1 MLWWLAHT
9 TVTAAILA
17 GVVALICRLGRF
29 RPAVRHALWLLV
41 LMKLMVPPVVAW
53 HVPLPG
59 WGRYIRTVIWLTAP
73 QSPDLPL
80 EGHLEHQTGAAPVLP
95 GPSGE
100 TKASPVLPAMPTDRP
115 VPSSPSSTAGHRVS
129 GRSSGGTGGRLWDLS
144 RLGIWVPY
152 LWPASAAVVAL
163 VILFR
168 IHRFRRLLA
177 WGQPAPL
184 WLVQQVH
191 ELAAR
196 MRLGPP
202 RTLLLPGLATPC
214 LWCWGKPK
222 LLLPAALVER
232 FSPDCRRGVLAHEL
246 AHLRRRD
253 HWVSWLQLAATCLW
267 WWNPLF
273 WLVRR
278 QVCENAEL
286 ACDAWVIHTLPDCR
300 RAYAEALL
308 EVCRFSPR
316 AAAPVPALGMGS
328 RGRRTFERRLTMI
341 MQGPGTCRVHLLGV
355 LAVGL
360 LAVIVLPGWSPGQ
373 KPEDAQAT
381 EPAKTEAVDR
391 DLEAALKA
399 ARVNG
404 KYEMLLRQIR
414 VPDDVDNYSE
424 FNDYG
429 HYQGT
434 SYANYNDLPS
444 GYWVY
449 VAPYWYIW
457 RDLSATPKV
466 KRAWGPEQAT
476 GAPDTDGAGDL
487 QTAWASRTP
496 DGQDEWLL
504 LEYTEPVVPREVHV
518 HETYNPGALYRVTVF
533 RLDGTEVEVWKGKD
547 PTPVGS
553 ARGVS
558 KIPVKV
564 NFKTNRVKIY
574 LASKD
579 VPGWNEI
586 DAVGVVD
593 AAGKTHWAKSA
604 HASSTY
610 AEMRPSPLI
619 ATTPARAKRPWGP
632 EQVIGPPDT
641 PEAGDFGTAWASLTE
656 DGQDEWLQT
665 EYAED
670 VTPKE
675 IHVYETYNPGALYRV
690 SVFKPDGTEVEVWKG
705 KDPTP
710 VGSGKG
716 VSVIPIK
723 VNFKTKRVKIYLA
736 SKDVPGW
743 NEIDA
748 IGVKDTANRIHW
760 AVSATA
766 SSTYAQ
772 QNTNVNL
779 TVLFTEEQIAIQQ
792 ALRDRLTALEIENKA
807 LKEKNR
813 RLMKMLEEKERKRS
827 EEKRDK

>member
-9 TVTAAILA
+9 TVSAAILA
-17 GVVALICRLGRF
+17 GFVALVCRVGRL

-41 LMKLMVPPVVAW
+41 LVKLMMPPVVAW
-53 HVPLPG
+53 QVPLPD
-59 WGRYIRTVIWLTAP
+59 WGRYVRAAHWLSAPRSTAIP
-73 QSPDLPL
+73 TQTPVGSP
-80 EGHLEHQTGAAPVLP
+80 TGAAAILP
-95 GPSGE
+95 GSLE
-100 TKASPVLPAMPTDRP
+100 KAKAPPILPAPPADRP
-115 VPSSPSSTAGHRVS
+115 APTASTSTEGQRVS
-129 GRSSGGTGGRLWDLS
+129 GPLDGGTAGGLWVLA
-144 RLGIWVPY
+144 RLGAWAPY
-152 LWPASAAVVAL
+152 LWLAGAAAAAVVML
-163 VILFR
+163 LR
-168 IHRFRRLLA
+168 IHRFGRLLA
-177 WGQPAPL
+177 WGEAAPSG
-184 WLVQQVH
+184 LVRQVQ

-196 MRLGPP
+196 MRLRPP

-214 LWCWGKPK
+214 LWCWGRPR
-222 LLLPAALVER
+222 LLLPAGLMDR

-253 HWVSWLQLAATCLW
+253 HWVSWLQTAALCLW

-278 QVCENAEL
+278 QVRENAEL
-286 ACDAWVIHTLPDCR
+286 ACDAWVVHTLPDCR

-308 EVCRFSPR
+308 EVCRLSSR
-316 AAAPVPALGMGS
+316 SAAPVAALGMGS
-328 RGRRTFERRLTMI
+328 RGRRTFARRLTMI
-341 MQGPGTCRVHLLGV
+341 MQSPGTCRVHLLGV
-355 LAVGL
+355 VAVGL

-373 KPEDAQAT
+373 KPEAA
-381 EPAKTEAVDR
+381 PKGGAAKAEAGER
-391 DLEAALKA
+391 GLEAALKA
-399 ARVNG
+399 AAVSG
-404 KYEMLLRQIR
+404 KYEMLLRQIK

-424 FNDYG
+424 FNDFG
-429 HYQGT
+429 LYQGT
-434 SYANYNDLPS
+434 SYAGHNNLPP

-449 VAPYWYIW
+449 VEPYWYIW
-457 RDLSATPKV
+457 RDLAGTPKA
-466 KRAWGPEQAT
+466 KRPWGPEQAT

-504 LEYTEPVVPREVHV
+504 LEYAEPVVPREVHV
-518 HETYNPGALYRVTVF
+518 YETYNPGALYRVTVF

-553 ARGVS
+553 DRGIS

-593 AAGKTHWAKSA
+593 TAGKTHWARSA

-610 AEMRPSPLI
+610 A
-619 ATTPARAKRPWGP
+619 WGP
-632 EQVIGPPDT
+632 EQVTGPPDT
-641 PEAGDFGTAWASLTE
+641 PEAGDYGTAWASLTE

-665 EYAED
+665 EYAEE

-675 IHVYETYNPGALYRV
+675 VHVYETYNPGALYRV

-716 VSVIPIK
+716 ISVIPVK

-772 QNTNVNL
+772 PATNTNLTNL
-779 TVLFTEEQIAIQQ
+779 ILTDEQIAIHQ
-792 ALRDRLTALEIENKA
+792 ALRDRLTALEIENRA
-807 LKEKNR
+807 LKEKNQ
-813 RLMKMLEEKERKRS
+813 RLMKMLEEKERKQS
-827 EEKRDK
+827 QPKRDK

>member
-17 GVVALICRLGRF
+17 GVVALVCRLGRF
-29 RPAVRHALWLLV
+29 RPAIRHALWLLV

-59 WGRYIRTVIWLTAP
+59 WGRHARTVTWLTAP
-73 QSPDLPL
+73 QSSSITPQR
-80 EGHLEHQTGAAPVLP
+80 HLEVQNGAAPVFP
-95 GPSGE
+95 GLSGE
-100 TKASPVLPAMPTDRP
+100 TKASPVLPAMPIDRP
-115 VPSSPSSTAGHRVS
+115 VPSAPSSTTGHQVS
-129 GRSSGGTGGRLWDLS
+129 GPNDDGTSGRLWDFS
-144 RLGIWVPY
+144 RLAAWVPY

-168 IHRFRRLLA
+168 VHRFRRLLA

-184 WLVQQVH
+184 GLVQQVQ

-202 RTLLLPGLATPC
+202 RTLLLHGLATPC

-222 LLLPAALVER
+222 LLLPVALVDR

-278 QVCENAEL
+278 QVRENAEL

-308 EVCRFSPR
+308 EVCRFNSR

-341 MQGPGTCRVHLLGV
+341 MQGPGTCRVHLLGMV
-355 LAVGL
+355 AVGL

-373 KPEDAQAT
+373 KPEDAQTT
-381 EPAKTEAVDR
+381 EPAKTAAVDR

-399 ARVNG
+399 ARVHG

-414 VPDDVDNYSE
+414 VPGDVDNYSE

-434 SYANYNDLPS
+434 SYANYNDLPP

-476 GAPDTDGAGDL
+476 VAPDTDGAGDL

-504 LEYTEPVVPREVHV
+504 LEYAEPVVPREVHV
-518 HETYNPGALYRVTVF
+518 HETFNPGALYRVTVF

-558 KIPVKV
+558 KIPVKI

-610 AEMRPSPLI
+610 AEMRPSPRI
-619 ATTPARAKRPWGP
+619 ATTPVQAKRPWGP

-675 IHVYETYNPGALYRV
+675 IHVYETYNPGALYKV

-779 TVLFTEEQIAIQQ
+779 TSFLTAEQIAMQQ
-792 ALRDRLTALEIENKA
+792 RLAALEAENRA

-813 RLMKMLEEKERKRS
+813 QLMKMLEEKEKKRS
-827 EEKRDK
+827 EPRRDQ

>member
-9 TVTAAILA
+9 TVSAAVLA
-17 GVVALICRLGRF
+17 GFVAVVCRFGRL
-29 RPAVRHALWLLV
+29 RPAARHVLWLLV
-41 LMKLMVPPVVAW
+41 LVKLMMPPIVTW
-53 HVPLPG
+53 QVPLPD
-59 WGRYIRTVIWLTAP
+59 WGRYARSALPFRAPRSTTIAP
-73 QSPDLPL
+73 QAPL
-80 EGHLEHQTGAAPVLP
+80 EGATGAATVVPRSP
-95 GPSGE
+95 GN
-100 TKASPVLPAMPTDRP
+100 TKALPILPAPPADRP
-115 VPSSPSSTAGHRVS
+115 VPNASTSTEDFRVS
-129 GRSSGGTGGRLWDLS
+129 GSGNDGTAGRLWDLG
-144 RLGIWVPY
+144 RLGAWAPY
-152 LWPASAAVVAL
+152 LWLASGAVAAVMML
-163 VILFR
+163 VR
-168 IHRFRRLLA
+168 IHRFRRLLV
-177 WGQPAPL
+177 WGQSAPAG
-184 WLVQQVH
+184 LVRQVQ

-196 MRLGPP
+196 MRLRPP

-222 LLLPAALVER
+222 LLLPAALMDR
-232 FSPDCRRGVLAHEL
+232 FGPDRRRGVLAHEL

-253 HWVSWLQLAATCLW
+253 HWVSWLQMAAMCLW

-273 WLVRR
+273 WLIRR
-278 QVCENAEL
+278 QVRENAEL

-308 EVCRFSPR
+308 EVCRLSSR
-316 AAAPVPALGMGS
+316 SVAPVAALGMGS

-341 MQGPGTCRVHLLGV
+341 MQSPGTCRVHLLALV
-355 LAVGL
+355 AVGL
-360 LAVIVLPGWSPGQ
+360 LAVVVLPGWSPGQ
-373 KPEDAQAT
+373 KPEDAPKSAA
-381 EPAKTEAVDR
+381 AKTEAGDR
-391 DLEAALKA
+391 ALEVALKTA
-399 ARVNG
+399 AVNG
-404 KYEMLLRQIR
+404 KYEMLLRQIHA
-414 VPDDVDNYSE
+414 PDDVDNYAE

-429 HYQGT
+429 LYQGT
-434 SYANYNDLPS
+434 SYAGHNDLPP

-457 RDLSATPKV
+457 RDQSATPKA

-476 GAPDTDGAGDL
+476 GAPDTEGAGDL

-504 LEYTEPVVPREVHV
+504 LEYAEAVVPREVHV
-518 HETYNPGALYRVTVF
+518 YETYNPGALFRVTVF
-533 RLDGTEVEVWKGKD
+533 QLDGTEVEVWKGKD

-553 ARGVS
+553 DRGVS

-593 AAGKTHWAKSA
+593 TAGKSHWAKSA
-604 HASSTY
+604 HASSTF
-610 AEMRPSPLI
+610 AEP
-619 ATTPARAKRPWGP
+619 TTSQLMASRVQTKRPWGP
-632 EQVIGPPDT
+632 EQVTGPPDT

-665 EYAED
+665 EYAEE

-675 IHVYETYNPGALYRV
+675 VHVYETYNPGALYKV

-710 VGSGKG
+710 IGSGKG
-716 VSVIPIK
+716 ISVIPIK

-748 IGVKDTANRIHW
+748 IGVKDTSNRIHW

-772 QNTNVNL
+772 QTTEANLVVNFL
-779 TVLFTEEQIAIQQ
+779 DAEQMAIQQ
-792 ALRDRLTALEIENKA
+792 RLAALEAENRE

-813 RLMKMLEEKERKRS
+813 KLMKMLEEKERKQP
-827 EEKRDK
+827 EKRDK

>member
-1 MLWWLAHT
+1 MLGWLAHT

-17 GVVALICRLGRF
+17 GVVALVCRLGRF

-41 LMKLMVPPVVAW
+41 LVKMMVPPVVAW
-53 HVPLPG
+53 QVPLPD
-59 WGRYIRTVIWLTAP
+59 WGRLFRSAAWPAISPSVAVPHERQLEGPTSFVLVPPGAPGEIAAPPTRP
-73 QSPDLPL
+73 QS
-80 EGHLEHQTGAAPVLP
+80 V
-95 GPSGE
+95 
-100 TKASPVLPAMPTDRP
+100 DRP
-115 VPSSPSSTAGHRVS
+115 VPSGSQPTQGHSTSERTGAG
-129 GRSSGGTGGRLWDLS
+129 TTDRLWN
-144 RLGIWVPY
+144 
-152 LWPASAAVVAL
+152 PASIGTWLGDLWLASVAVVAL
-163 VILFR
+163 VVLLR
-168 IHRFRRLLA
+168 IERFRRLLC
-177 WGQPAPL
+177 WGHLAPREL
-184 WLVQQVH
+184 AQQIH
-191 ELAAR
+191 DLAAR
-196 MRLGPP
+196 MRLRPP
-202 RTLLLPGLATPC
+202 SSLLLPGLATPC

-222 LLLPAALVER
+222 LLLPAALMDR
-232 FSPDCRRGVLAHEL
+232 FSPECRRGVLAHEL

-253 HWVSWLQLAATCLW
+253 HWVAWLQLAATCLW

-278 QVCENAEL
+278 QVRENAEL
-286 ACDAWVIHTLPDCR
+286 ACDAWVVYTLPDCR

-308 EVCRFSPR
+308 EVCRLSAR
-316 AAAPVPALGMGS
+316 GAAPVPALGMGS
-328 RGRRTFERRLTMI
+328 RHRRTLERRLTMI
-341 MQGPGTCRVHLLGV
+341 MQGPGSCRVHLLGV

-360 LAVIVLPGWSPGQ
+360 LALIVLPGWSDGQ
-373 KPEDAQAT
+373 KAEDGRTT
-381 EPAKTEAVDR
+381 EPAKAASER

-399 ARVNG
+399 AQVNG

-414 VPDDVDNYSE
+414 VPDDVNNYSE

-434 SYANYNDLPS
+434 SYAGQNDLPP

-476 GAPDTDGAGDL
+476 GTPDTDRAGDL

-504 LEYTEPVVPREVHV
+504 LEYAELMVPREVQV
-518 HETYNPGALYRVTVF
+518 CETYNPGALYRVTVF
-533 RLDGTEVEVWKGKD
+533 RLDGTEVEVWRGKD

-553 ARGVS
+553 GRGIS

-564 NFKTNRVKIY
+564 SFKTNRVKIY

-593 AAGKTHWAKSA
+593 TAGKTHWARSA
-604 HASSTY
+604 DASSTY
-610 AEMRPSPLI
+610 AEMMSPRPYV
-619 ATTPARAKRPWGP
+619 TMRAQTKRPWGP
-632 EQVIGPPDT
+632 EQVTGPPDT

-656 DGQDEWLQT
+656 DGQDEWVQT
-665 EYAED
+665 EYAEE
-670 VTPKE
+670 VFPKE
-675 IHVYETYNPGALYRV
+675 VHVYETYNPGALYKV

-710 VGSGKG
+710 IGSGKG
-716 VSVIPIK
+716 ISVIPIK

-748 IGVKDTANRIHW
+748 IGLKDTTNRIQW

-772 QNTNVNL
+772 NQPVSPVDIL
-779 TVLFTEEQIAIQQ
+779 AEQQAVIQQ
-792 ALRDRLTALEIENKA
+792 RLAQLEAENRE
-807 LKEKNR
+807 LKIKNQQ
-813 RLMKMLEEKERKRS
+813 LMRMLEEKEK
-827 EEKRDK
+827 KKAQQKQDK

>member
-9 TVTAAILA
+9 TVSAAVLA
-17 GVVALICRLGRF
+17 GFVALVCRFGRL
-29 RPAVRHALWLLV
+29 RPVARHVLWLLV
-41 LMKLMVPPVVAW
+41 LVKLMMPPIVTW
-53 HVPLPG
+53 QIPLPD
-59 WGRYIRTVIWLTAP
+59 WGRYVRSALRFTAP
-73 QSPDLPL
+73 RSTTVAPRAPI
-80 EGHLEHQTGAAPVLP
+80 EGTTGAAAVVPRSPGNTKGLP
-95 GPSGE
+95 I
-100 TKASPVLPAMPTDRP
+100 LPAPPADLP
-115 VPSSPSSTAGHRVS
+115 VPNAPTSTEGDRVSASDGGTAG
-129 GRSSGGTGGRLWDLS
+129 GLWDLG
-144 RLGIWVPY
+144 RLEAWAPY
-152 LWPASAAVVAL
+152 LWLASAATAAL
-163 VILFR
+163 VILLR

-177 WGQPAPL
+177 WGQAAPL
-184 WLVQQVH
+184 GLVQQVQ

-196 MRLGPP
+196 LRLRPP
-202 RTLLLPGLATPC
+202 RTLLLPGLTTPC
-214 LWCWGKPK
+214 LWCWGKPR
-222 LLLPAALVER
+222 LLLPAALMDR
-232 FSPDCRRGVLAHEL
+232 FSPDRRRSVLAHEL

-253 HWVSWLQLAATCLW
+253 HWVSWLQMAAMCLW

-278 QVCENAEL
+278 QVRENAEL

-308 EVCRFSPR
+308 EVCRLSSR
-316 AAAPVPALGMGS
+316 AGAPVATLGMGS
-328 RGRRTFERRLTMI
+328 RGRRTLERRLTMI
-341 MQGPGTCRVHLLGV
+341 MQSPGACRVHLLGV
-355 LAVGL
+355 VAVGL
-360 LAVIVLPGWSPGQ
+360 LAVIVLPGWLPGQ
-373 KPEDAQAT
+373 KPEDAPKSAV
-381 EPAKTEAVDR
+381 AKTEAGDR
-391 DLEAALKA
+391 ALDVALKTA
-399 ARVNG
+399 AVNG
-404 KYEMLLRQIR
+404 KYEMLLRQIH
-414 VPDDVDNYSE
+414 VPEDVDNYAE

-429 HYQGT
+429 LYQGT
-434 SYANYNDLPS
+434 SYASHNDLPP

-457 RDLSATPKV
+457 RDLSATPKA
-466 KRAWGPEQAT
+466 KRPWGPEQAT

-504 LEYTEPVVPREVHV
+504 LEYAEPVVPREVHV
-518 HETYNPGALYRVTVF
+518 YETYNPGALYRVTVF

-553 ARGVS
+553 DRGVS

-564 NFKTNRVKIY
+564 NFKTNRIKIY

-610 AEMRPSPLI
+610 AEPSGAPVLATMR
-619 ATTPARAKRPWGP
+619 AQTKRPWGP
-632 EQVIGPPDT
+632 EQVTGPPDT

-665 EYAED
+665 DYAEE

-675 IHVYETYNPGALYRV
+675 VHVYETYNPGALYKV

-710 VGSGKG
+710 IGSGKG
-716 VSVIPIK
+716 ISVIPIK

-748 IGVKDTANRIHW
+748 IGLKDSANRIHW

-772 QNTNVNL
+772 QG
-779 TVLFTEEQIAIQQ
+779 TVTDLSVVISVDQQ
-792 ALRDRLTALEIENKA
+792 AAMQQRLAELEAENRR
-807 LKEKNR
+807 LKEK
-813 RLMKMLEEKERKRS
+813 LKMLEEKERKRS
-827 EEKRDK
+827 EEKKDK